1 MRFLRAS
8 FTMAALVMT
17 ATLAV
22 GTAAHAQSAYD
33 YPWCAVYGASDGS
46 GATSCYFATREQCLQ
61 TLSGIGGVASA
72 APITATAPA
81 TSGGHGATAGATIE
95 RLE

>member
-61 TLSGIGGVASA
+61 TLSGIGGSCIRS
-72 APITATAPA
+72 PYY
-81 TSGGHGATAGATIE
+81 GHGAGNE
-95 RLE
+95 RRPRRDRRRDD